1 MNENGLSAAD
11 IAAVTGGN
19 NGGNFGGGW
28 GSMIWLFAIIALMG
42 GWGNGGFGNNGF
54 ANAIG
59 YENLA
64 TSSEVQRGFD
74 NQNQMANQRE
84 ILAAVNTGTAQAVAT
99 TNQAKY
105 DNINV
110 AKDIQSALIAQ
121 IGDVKTNQM
130 QLLANQN
137 DCCCSTKMLISEV
150 GNNIVSQIA
159 QARYENAMN
168 TSAINANTTAQT
180 QRIIDMMTG
189 NQIQDL
195 RDQLQASQLREQLQG
210 VVRYPQ
216 GWTYNAGNNPFCNNN
231 GCGCCGMNM

>member
-1 MNENGLSAAD
+1 MNETNGLTASDVALL
-11 IAAVTGGN
+11 TGN
-19 NGGNFGGGW
+19 NNDGFGNGGW

-42 GWGNGGFGNNGF
+42 GWGNGGFGGGNNF

-64 TSSEVQRGFD
+64 TSNEVQRGFD

-84 ILAAVNTGTAQAVAT
+84 ILAAVNAGTAQAVAT

-110 AKDIQSALIAQ
+110 AKDIQTALTAQ
-121 IGDVKTNQM
+121 IGDVKTNQV

-137 DCCCSTKMLISEV
+137 QCCCDTRMLINEV
-150 GNNIVSQIA
+150 GNNIASQIA
-159 QARYENAMN
+159 QARYENAIN
-168 TSAINANTTAQT
+168 TNAINANTTAQT

-189 NQIQDL
+189 NTIQDL
-195 RDQLQASQLREQLQG
+195 RDQVQALQLQGQLQG
-210 VVRYPQ
+210 VMRYPQ
-216 GWTYNAGNNPFCNNN
+216 GWTYNAGTNPFCNN
-231 GCGCCGMNM
+231 GCGCGCNM